1 MIEDLMKVIRDFDI
15 KYIIKETKITL
26 MIKFKHKL
34 EVIYWNLS
42 SLKIDFNEV
51 KSF

>member
-1 MIEDLMKVIRDFDI
+1 MIGDLIKIIINFDI
-15 KYIIKETKITL
+15 KYIIEEIKVTL
-26 MIKFKHKL
+26 MVKFKHKL